1 MFGPAADLSISKS
14 DSPDPVISGQR
25 LTYTITVSD
34 TGQATTGVTVTDP
47 LPDSVHFNSVSTTQG
62 TCTRTTTS
70 NPKTK
75 NGTVSCNLGDL
86 ANNATATITVSVTPT
101 KKGTLTNTASV
112 QSNPTDAD
120 TTNNTS
126 TATTTVL
133 GA

>member
-1 MFGPAADLSISKS
+1 VADLSIWKS
-14 DSPDPVISGQR
+14 DSPDPVVSGQR

-34 TGQATTGVTVTDP
+34 SGQATTGVTVTDP
-47 LPDSVHFNSVSTTQG
+47 LPDSVHFNSVSTTQA

-70 NPKTK
+70 KPKTK
-75 NGTVSCNLGDL
+75 NGTVGCTPGGV
-86 ANNATATITVSVTPT
+86 AENAGATITISVTPS

-112 QSNPTDAD
+112 QINPTHPD